1 MKILAIA
8 FLSAVLHA
16 QEPAGAIE
24 VVLRDAV
31 TRAPVD
37 GARILLRGAVAR
49 NATTTPDGGF
59 RFAQLA
65 SGDYS
70 VAIEKSGY
78 LDTTRGLDAKAV
90 RLKPG
95 AVTETVVVDLTPL
108 GAMEGAV
115 LGEDNKPLGGVTVTV
130 ADATHTTGKDGR
142 FVFEDLVP
150 GSYQVAVGVPH
161 AVRSSTLVRDAS
173 TGDFYG
179 YGAAQYYPGADDA
192 RLAIPV
198 DVPAGTRLRNV
209 DLRLRRSLLVEFSG
223 KLVEMAG
230 RKALFDADVQL
241 MGAVPGTPDPLWR
254 RHRVGTDGGFRF
266 SLLQPGSYTLAI
278 YVGGHSLPY
287 LFAFQLDK
295 AGTEELDVPVPPF
308 PLIQGTVSLRD
319 PKLQWQGLG
328 SVRLIHRTS
337 ASETASLTPDGSFE
351 FAGVPPGE
359 YTVEVQSQ
367 NLRLTSDSTHKLFA
381 RELHFGTQTGLRK
394 PITVVEN
401 GNPPLEIELSDGP
414 AGIAGKVVDSGARG
428 GEYVVRVART
438 GPRRG
443 SISAMAIATDDFQFP
458 ELAPGDYE
466 ITAWRLVGGISSVLI
481 SGSPICDETVKVT
494 VRDGTV
500 SNVMLRPCQ

>member
-1 MKILAIA
+1 MRWSCATPSPGRPWTA
-8 FLSAVLHA
+8 RASCSA
-16 QEPAGAIE
+16 EP
-24 VVLRDAV
+24 
-31 TRAPVD
+31 T
-37 GARILLRGAVAR
+37 AR
-49 NATTTPDGGF
+49 NGTTTPDGGF

-70 VAIEKSGY
+70 LAIEKSGY
-78 LDTTRGLDAKAV
+78 LDATRGLDAKAV

-95 AVTETVVVDLTPL
+95 AVTESVVLDLTPL

-115 LGEDNKPLGGVTVTV
+115 LGEDNAPLGGVTVTV

-142 FVFEDLVP
+142 FAFEDLVP

-161 AVRSSTLVRDAS
+161 AVRSSNLVRDAS

-241 MGAVPGTPDPLWR
+241 MGAVPGTADPLWR

-278 YVGGHSLPY
+278 YLGGHLLPY
-287 LFAFQLDK
+287 IVPIQLGK
-295 AGTEELDVPVPPF
+295 AGADELDVPVPPF
-308 PLIQGTVSLRD
+308 PQIQGTVSLRD
-319 PKLQWQGLG
+319 PKLHWQGLG

-337 ASETASLTPDGSFE
+337 ASEAASMKPDGSFE
-351 FAGVPPGE
+351 FASVPPGE
-359 YTVEVQSQ
+359 YTVELQSQ
-367 NLRLTSDSTHKLFA
+367 NLRLTGDSTHKLFA
-381 RELHFGTQTGLRK
+381 KELHFGTQTGMRK
-394 PITVVEN
+394 PITIVEN
-401 GNPPLEIELSDGP
+401 GNPPLDIELSGEP
-414 AGIAGKVVDSGARG
+414 AGISGKVVESGARSSK
-428 GEYVVRVART
+428 YVVRVARA
-438 GPRRG
+438 GPQRG
-443 SISAMAIATDDFQFP
+443 RLSTLAITTDDFQFP
-458 ELAPGDYE
+458 ELTPGDYE
-466 ITAWRLVGGISSVLI
+466 ITAWRLVGGIGSDLI
-481 SGSPICDETVKVT
+481 SGPTCEETIKVT

-500 SNVMLRPCQ
+500 SNVILRPCQ

>member
-1 MKILAIA
+1 M
-8 FLSAVLHA
+8 
-16 QEPAGAIE
+16 
-24 VVLRDAV
+24 VLRDAI

-37 GARILLRGAVAR
+37 GARILLRGATTR

-70 VAIEKSGY
+70 LAIEKSGY
-78 LDTTRGLDAKAV
+78 LDATRGLDAKTV
-90 RLKPG
+90 RLKAG
-95 AVTETVVVDLTPL
+95 AVTERVVLDLTPL

-115 LGEDNKPLGGVTVTV
+115 VGEDNQPLGGVTVTV

-142 FVFEDLVP
+142 FAFEDLVP

-161 AVRSSTLVRDAS
+161 AVRSSNLVRDTS

-179 YGAAQYYPGADDA
+179 YGAAQYYPGADDP

-287 LFAFQLDK
+287 IVPIQLGKGGAD
-295 AGTEELDVPVPPF
+295 ELDVPVPPF
-308 PLIQGTVSLRD
+308 PQIQGTVRMRD
-319 PKLQWQGLG
+319 PKLQWQGFG
-328 SVRLIHRTS
+328 NVRLIHRTF
-337 ASETASLTPDGSFE
+337 ASEAASLRSDGSFE
-351 FAGVPPGE
+351 FASVPPGE
-359 YTVEVQSQ
+359 YTVELESQ
-367 NLRLTSDSTHKLFA
+367 NLRLAGDSRHKLFA
-381 RELHFGTQTGLRK
+381 KELHFGAQTGLRK
-394 PITVVEN
+394 PVTIVEN
-401 GNPPLEIELSDGP
+401 GNPTLEIELSDGQ
-414 AGIAGKVVDSGARG
+414 AGIAGKVVESGAG
-428 GEYVVRVART
+428 GGKYVVRVART
-438 GPRRG
+438 GARRG
-443 SISAMAIATDDFQFP
+443 SVSGVSGSDDFQFP

-466 ITAWRLVGGISSVLI
+466 ITAWRLVGGPGSLLV
-481 SGSPICDETVKVT
+481 SGSPTCDETVRVT

-500 SNVMLRPCQ
+500 SNVTLRPCE

>member
-1 MKILAIA
+1 M
-8 FLSAVLHA
+8 
-16 QEPAGAIE
+16 
-24 VVLRDAV
+24 VVRDAI

-37 GARILLRGAVAR
+37 GARILLRGAASR

-65 SGDYS
+65 PGDYS
-70 VAIEKSGY
+70 LAIEKSGY
-78 LDTTRGLDAKAV
+78 LDAARGLDAKAV

-95 AVTETVVVDLTPL
+95 AVTESVVLDLIPL
-108 GAMEGAV
+108 GAVEGAV

-130 ADATHTTGKDGR
+130 ADATQTTGKDGR
-142 FVFEDLVP
+142 FAFEDLIP

-161 AVRSSTLVRDAS
+161 AVRSSNLVRDAS

-179 YGAAQYYPGADDA
+179 YGAAQYYPGADDT

-198 DVPAGTRLRNV
+198 DVPAGTRLRSV
-209 DLRLRRSLLVEFSG
+209 DLRLRRTLLVEFSG

-254 RHRVGTDGGFRF
+254 RHRVAADGGFRF

-278 YVGGHSLPY
+278 YRAGHTLPY
-287 LFAFQLDK
+287 IVPIQLGK
-295 AGTEELDVPVPPF
+295 AGADELDVPVPPF
-308 PLIQGTVSLRD
+308 PQIQGTVGLRD
-319 PKLQWQGLG
+319 PKLHWEGFG
-328 SVRLIHRTS
+328 SVRLIHRSS
-337 ASETASLTPDGSFE
+337 ASQAASLTPDGSFE

-367 NLRLTSDSTHKLFA
+367 NLRLTGDSKHKLFA
-381 RELHFGTQTGLRK
+381 KELHFGTQTGMRR

-401 GNPPLEIELSDGP
+401 GNPPLEIELSDEP
-414 AGIAGKVVDSGARG
+414 AGIAGKVVESGARG
-428 GEYVVRVART
+428 SRYMVRVARAD
-438 GPRRG
+438 PRRG
-443 SISAMAIATDDFQFP
+443 GISALAIATDDFQFP
-458 ELAPGDYE
+458 ELTPGDYE
-466 ITAWRLVGGISSVLI
+466 ITAWRLVGGMGSALL
-481 SGSPICDETVKVT
+481 SGSPTCDETVKVT